1 MAETP
6 LIELNDVVKTLGN
19 NRVLDGVN
27 LSIRRGE
34 ITAIIGKSGSGKS
47 VLLKHIIGLLEP
59 DGGTIRFNGKS
70 RSEMSPAEKKAL
82 KQKFSYVFQD
92 TALFDFLNVLDNVSL
107 PLVERKGV
115 PRADIQRRVREKL
128 HQLDLHDVDQKY
140 PAQLSGGMK
149 KRVALARA
157 LVTDPEIVLFDEPT
171 TGLDPIRK
179 NAVHS
184 MILNYQRR
192 FGFTGVV
199 VSHEIPDIF
208 FIAQRVAMIDEGRIR
223 FEGTPDEIQQAS
235 DPGVRNFIEG
245 LESPRDDLTGVTSH
259 SIGQKRLLQELSRLQ
274 RHEIPFSI
282 VLLAMDHLE
291 GVDRI
296 DEHVAGQTM
305 FKTFANHVTQNTYI
319 TDTCFRYDIN
329 KILVVLPDTS
339 EEQARDFCHKI
350 SRTMENNALFDSIEA
365 AKGLSYSVSAGVA
378 QAHKD
383 SGLEDLIAQ
392 AQQGQA
398 VFYEC
403 RKGPEES
410 CVNHR

>member
-6 LIELNDVVKTLGN
+6 LIQLNDVVKTLGV
-19 NRVLDGVN
+19 NRVLNGIN
-27 LSIRRGE
+27 LSLQRGE

-59 DGGTIRFNGKS
+59 DSGTIRFEG
-70 RSEMSPAEKKAL
+70 RDRAEMSPGERKAL
-82 KQKFSYVFQD
+82 KRKFSYVFQD
-92 TALFDFLNVLDNVSL
+92 TALFDFLNVFENVSL
-107 PLVERKGV
+107 PLVEREGFSPAEV
-115 PRADIQRRVREKL
+115 NRRVRDKL
-128 HQLDLHDVDQKY
+128 HQLDLHDIDHNY

-184 MILNYQRR
+184 MIMGYQQR

-208 FIAQRVAMIDEGRIR
+208 FISQRVAMIDEGKIR
-223 FEGTPDEIQQAS
+223 FEGTPEEIQQAS
-235 DPGVRNFIEG
+235 DHEVRNFIEG
-245 LESPRDDLTGVTSH
+245 LESPRDELTGIASQ
-259 SIGQKRLLQELSRLQ
+259 SLGQKRLLQEMSRLQ

-282 VLLAMDHLE
+282 VLMAMANLE
-291 GVDRI
+291 DVDRI
-296 DEHVAGQTM
+296 AGHVAGQTV
-305 FKTFANHVTQNTYI
+305 FKLFANHVTQNTYI
-319 TDTCFRYDIN
+319 TDTCFRYGIN
-329 KILVVLPDTS
+329 KILVVLPDTN
-339 EEQARDFCHKI
+339 EEQARNFCQKI

-365 AKGLSYSVSAGVA
+365 IKGFCYSVSAGVA
-378 QAHKD
+378 QARKGR
-383 SGLEDLIAQ
+383 GLEDLIAE
-392 AQQGQA
+392 AQKGQA

-403 RKGPEES
+403 R
-410 CVNHR
+410 N

>member
-6 LIELNDVVKTLGN
+6 LIELTGVVKTLGL
-19 NRVLDGVN
+19 NRVLDGIN
-27 LSIRRGE
+27 LSIQRGE

-59 DGGTIRFNGKS
+59 DGGTIRFGGKS
-70 RSEMSPAEKKAL
+70 RAEMSPTEKKAL

-92 TALFDFLNVLDNVSL
+92 TALFDFLNVVDNVAL
-107 PLVERKGV
+107 PLVERKGI
-115 PRADIQRRVREKL
+115 PRTEIQRRVRDKL
-128 HQLDLHDVDQKY
+128 HQLDLHNIDRKY

-184 MILNYQRR
+184 MILDYQRR

-245 LESPRDDLTGVTSH
+245 LESPRDDLTGITSH

-282 VLLAMDHLE
+282 VLLAMDNP
-291 GVDRI
+291 GGIDRI
-296 DEHVAGQTM
+296 DEHVAGQTV

-339 EEQARDFCHKI
+339 EEQARDFCRKI
-350 SRTMENNALFDSIEA
+350 SRTMENNALFDSVEA
-365 AKGLSYSVSAGVA
+365 AKGFRYSVSAGVA
-378 QAHKD
+378 QAYKD
-383 SGLEDLIAQ
+383 SGLEELIAQ

-403 RKGPEES
+403 R
-410 CVNHR
+410 N